1 MDQAAKP
8 ESRGASDGVIRR
20 LAEGR
25 TVRSIGVE
33 EELLII
39 DPGTGRPRAL
49 AGAVIRAAGPGAAEP
64 GAGGPGAV
72 EPSTGEPG
80 AVQPLEFELQKQ
92 QLEID
97 TRPCHSLDEL
107 GRELRRCRALAA
119 AAAARAGVT
128 VAALGTSPVAVHPEV
143 VPTSRYQAMAAAFGL
158 TAHEQLTCGCHVHVG
173 ISSAEEGVAVLDRI
187 QPWLATLLALSANSP
202 FWQGAD
208 SAYASFRYQA
218 WGRWP
223 SSGPTGQF
231 GSAQAYQATVQQM
244 IDTRTLLDPG
254 MVYFDARLSRHYP
267 TIEVRI
273 ADVCQHADDAVLIAA
288 LVRGLVET
296 EARNWQAGRPARPVR
311 TEQLR
316 LAAWRASRD
325 DVLIDPVT
333 FRPDKAAAVTALL
346 VEHVRDALADAGDTR
361 LVTDLLDAVL
371 YRGNGAAAQ
380 RSEYQ
385 RRGASW
391 TSSPPPLP
399 LPRADLARRRPARHM
414 PDHPPGTVWA
424 GYGSPSGLAS
434 GPATATRS
442 GHADDHPVPQLI
454 PGQSRKLDAA
464 AVLTGQL
471 LPAPLLGAADDESV
485 RACPSHRRARAA
497 SPNLSRSPTPARRPH
512 GAGNTHPSR
521 SVHSP

>member
-1 MDQAAKP
+1 MDQATKP
-8 ESRGASDGVIRR
+8 NSRGTSDVVIRR

-25 TVRSIGVE
+25 TVRSVGVE
-33 EELLII
+33 EELLIVE
-39 DPGTGRPRAL
+39 PGTGRPRAL
-49 AGAVIRAAGPGAAEP
+49 AGAVIRAAGRGAAEA
-64 GAGGPGAV
+64 GAGEPCAD
-72 EPSTGEPG
+72 EPSAGEPD
-80 AVQPLEFELQKQ
+80 AVQPLEFELQEQ

-107 GRELRRCRALAA
+107 GRELRRCRAAA
-119 AAAARAGVT
+119 AAAADRAGVT

-143 VPTSRYQAMAAAFGL
+143 VPTSRYQAMAVAFGL

-202 FWQGAD
+202 FWQGVD

-223 SSGPTGQF
+223 CSGPTGQF
-231 GSAQAYQATVQQM
+231 GSAEAYQATVRQM
-244 IDTRTLLDPG
+244 IDTRTLLDSG
-254 MVYFDARLSRHYP
+254 MVYFDARLSQHYP

-316 LAAWRASRD
+316 LAAWRASRSGLD

-333 FRPDKAAAVTALL
+333 FRPDKAAAVTGLL

-371 YRGNGAAAQ
+371 RRGNGATAQ
-380 RSEYQ
+380 RLEYQ
-385 RRGASW
+385 RRGRLVDVI
-391 TSSPPPLP
+391 T
-399 LPRADLARRRPARHM
+399 
-414 PDHPPGTVWA
+414 
-424 GYGSPSGLAS
+424 
-434 GPATATRS
+434 
-442 GHADDHPVPQLI
+442 
-454 PGQSRKLDAA
+454 AA
-464 AVLTGQL
+464 ATTTTG
-471 LPAPLLGAADDESV
+471 
-485 RACPSHRRARAA
+485 
-497 SPNLSRSPTPARRPH
+497 
-512 GAGNTHPSR
+512 
-521 SVHSP
+521 